1 MIPPSMSMTTTTTF
15 ETTQEKIN
23 LNLWCELKYRNYP
36 AMTTTARLSLI
47 KEHEQNMKR
56 NLLLCIKEKML
67 N

>member
-1 MIPPSMSMTTTTTF
+1 MIPPSMTTTTTTF

-36 AMTTTARLSLI
+36 AMTTTARLGLI

-56 NLLLCIKEKML
+56 NLLLCIEEKML